1 MVFFRELQLDL
12 CFWFSTLSSLFPQ
25 PLSSKPPFFPS
36 TQQQQSTHS
45 THERAGN
52 AVNDNTLAL
61 FLFTTPHHHFTRP
74 SLPSHSPHHS
84 SSLLTHCVQPLSVV
98 SPTMSCKHLWSCNS
112 HTTAFLSPHS
122 HLPHSLTLCDT
133 LCFIPL
139 RHESHAKHMQCRCEH
154 RPSKGH
160 HNGATQTTWVQFHH
174 NLMKYSN
181 Y

>member
-1 MVFFRELQLDL
+1 MDL
-12 CFWFSTLSSLFPQ
+12 CFWFSTLSSLSLNHFPPNHPSFP
-25 PLSSKPPFFPS
+25 PLNNNSPHTP
-36 TQQQQSTHS
+36 
-45 THERAGN
+45 HEHAGN

-74 SLPSHSPHHS
+74 SLPSHSPLHS
-84 SSLLTHCVQPLSVV
+84 SSLLTHCVQPPHMV
-98 SPTMSCKHLWSCNS
+98 SPTMSGKHLWSCNS

-181 Y
+181 